1 MISRLSYGW
10 WVAAA
15 AFFTLLIAVGL
26 PFYGLPFFYDYMQ
39 HDFAWSR
46 AQITSG
52 IGVATILVLP
62 IGGLIIPRFKPK
74 NLILC
79 GILLLC
85 ASLCGFALMRRSLV
99 TYYLMWALFM
109 LGYLCA
115 GPIPHQ
121 VLIARWFTRS
131 RGTAMAFA
139 YLGLGIGGAI
149 SQKYVALPLI
159 HAFGWRGALLA
170 MGLLLLVLIPLVLV
184 LVKDCPSE
192 PQADADNRS
201 PSSSVSSEPLSLR
214 SILRIHAFWILAFAS
229 FASIGSIG
237 SVNQHMK
244 LLFHDAGLS
253 GQIAADTTFVMLTSS
268 LIGRIVMGFLADRLP
283 RKYVMI
289 AAYLAIA
296 LSLPLLFV
304 AARPGVPFLFGVVFG
319 FGLGADYM
327 LIPLVAADLF
337 GTNSLARVMGVLLPA
352 DSIAQTVC
360 PLLVGLLY
368 SHSGSYQTA
377 LLFISVLAMLGAV
390 ALCFLP
396 GTCRSRIEA
405 RTGLSLRVPT

>member
-1 MISRLSYGW
+1 MISRPSYGW
-10 WVAAA
+10 YVAAS

-26 PFYGLPFFYDYMQ
+26 PFYGLPFFYDYIQ
-39 HDFAWSR
+39 HDLAWSR

-52 IGVATILVLP
+52 IGVATIMVLP
-62 IGGLIIPRFKPK
+62 IGGLFIPRFKPK

-85 ASLCGFALMRRSLV
+85 ASLCGFALMQRSLF
-99 TYYLMWALFM
+99 TYYLLWALFM

-121 VLIARWFTRS
+121 VLIARWFTRR
-131 RGTAMAFA
+131 RGTAMACA

-170 MGLLLLVLIPLVLV
+170 MGLLLLILIPIVLV
-184 LVKDCPSE
+184 LVKDGPGE
-192 PQADADNRS
+192 TQAEAADA
-201 PSSSVSSEPLSLR
+201 PSSGPAAEPLSLR
-214 SILRIHAFWILAFAS
+214 SIFRISAFWILAFAS

-253 GQIAADTTFVMLTSS
+253 GQIAANTTFVMLSSS
-268 LIGRIVMGFLADRLP
+268 LIGRIVMGLLADRLP

-304 AARPGVPFLFGVVFG
+304 AGRPDVPFLFGIVFG

-327 LIPLVAADLF
+327 LIPLMAADLF
-337 GTNSLARVMGVLLPA
+337 GTNSLARVMGILLPA

-360 PLLVGLLY
+360 PLFVGLLY
-368 SHSGSYQTA
+368 SHSGSYQAA
-377 LLFISVLAMLGAV
+377 LFFISVLSMLGAIV
-390 ALCFLP
+390 LCFLP
-396 GTCRSRIEA
+396 GTRLSKLHA
-405 RTGLSLRVPT
+405 PTDLSLRVST

>member
-1 MISRLSYGW
+1 MISRPSYGW
-10 WVAAA
+10 WVAVA
-15 AFFTLLIAVGL
+15 AFFDLLIAVGL

-62 IGGLIIPRFKPK
+62 LGGLIIPRFKPK
-74 NLILC
+74 SLILC

-85 ASLCGFALMRRSLV
+85 ASLCGFALMGRSLI

-121 VLIARWFTRS
+121 VLIARWFTRR
-131 RGTAMAFA
+131 RGTAMACA

-170 MGLLLLVLIPLVLV
+170 MGLLLLALIPLVTV

-192 PQADADNRS
+192 PPAEADNRS
-201 PSSSVSSEPLSLR
+201 SYPPAASEPLPLR
-214 SILRIHAFWILAFAS
+214 SIFRITAFWVLAFAS

-253 GQIAADTTFVMLTSS
+253 GQVAADITYVMLTSS

-304 AARPGVPFLFGVVFG
+304 ASRPGVPFLFGIVFG

-327 LIPLVAADLF
+327 LIPLMAADLF
-337 GTNSLARVMGVLLPA
+337 GTNSLARVMGILLPA

-377 LLFISVLAMLGAV
+377 LFFISALAILGAV

-396 GTCRSRIEA
+396 GT
-405 RTGLSLRVPT
+405 RVSSIQAHTDLGFRVST

>member
-1 MISRLSYGW
+1 M
-10 WVAAA
+10 
-15 AFFTLLIAVGL
+15 
-26 PFYGLPFFYDYMQ
+26 
-39 HDFAWSR
+39 
-46 AQITSG
+46 
-52 IGVATILVLP
+52 VLP
-62 IGGLIIPRFKPK
+62 IGGLFIPRFKPK

-85 ASLCGFALMRRSLV
+85 ASLCGFALMQRSLF
-99 TYYLMWALFM
+99 TYYLLWALFM

-121 VLIARWFTRS
+121 VLIARWFTRR
-131 RGTAMAFA
+131 RGTAMACA
-139 YLGLGIGGAI
+139 YMGLGIGGAI

-170 MGLLLLVLIPLVLV
+170 MGLLLLTLIPIVLI
-184 LVKDCPSE
+184 LVKDGPGE
-192 PQADADNRS
+192 TQAEAADA
-201 PSSSVSSEPLSLR
+201 PSSGPAAEPLSLR
-214 SILRIHAFWILAFAS
+214 SIFRISAFWILAFAS

-253 GQIAADTTFVMLTSS
+253 GQIAANTTFVMLSSS
-268 LIGRIVMGFLADRLP
+268 LIGRIVMGLLADRLP

-304 AARPGVPFLFGVVFG
+304 AGRPGVPFLFGIVFG

-327 LIPLVAADLF
+327 LIPLMAADLF
-337 GTNSLARVMGVLLPA
+337 GTNSLARVMGILLPA

-368 SHSGSYQTA
+368 SHSGSYQAA
-377 LLFISVLAMLGAV
+377 LFFISVLSMLGAIV
-390 ALCFLP
+390 LCFLP
-396 GTCRSRIEA
+396 GTRLSRLHA
-405 RTGLSLRVPT
+405 PTDLSLRAST

>member
-1 MISRLSYGW
+1 MINRPSDGW
-10 WVAAA
+10 WVALA

-52 IGVATILVLP
+52 IGVATIMVLP

-74 NLILC
+74 SLILC

-85 ASLCGFALMRRSLV
+85 ASLCGFALMGRSLI

-121 VLIARWFTRS
+121 VLIARWFTRR
-131 RGTAMAFA
+131 RGTAMACA

-170 MGLLLLVLIPLVLV
+170 MGLLLLALIPLVLA

-192 PQADADNRS
+192 PQAEDGSRS
-201 PSSSVSSEPLSLR
+201 STAVASEPRSLR
-214 SILRIHAFWILAFAS
+214 SVFRISAFWVLAFAS

-268 LIGRIVMGFLADRLP
+268 LIGRIVMGWLADRLP

-304 AARPGVPFLFGVVFG
+304 AGRPGVPFLFGVVFG

-327 LIPLVAADLF
+327 LIPLMAADLF
-337 GTNSLARVMGVLLPA
+337 GTNSLARVMGILLPA

-368 SHSGSYQTA
+368 SHYGSYQAA
-377 LLFISVLAMLGAV
+377 LFFISALAMLGAV

-396 GTCRSRIEA
+396 GTRLSGIQA
-405 RTGLSLRVPT
+405 RTDLSLRVST